1 MVSFM
6 GLIVILTL
14 PYMAGYIFTSIA
26 HNKETSQIETYL
38 IGFFSVFL
46 VNGAVFFVEYYKLG
60 RGMQQVFSAFAV
72 TEIVIAILFIIAL
85 IVRIILR
92 LTIGRK

>member
-1 MVSFM
+1 M

-46 VNGAVFFVEYYKLG
+46 VNGAIFYVEYYKL
-60 RGMQQVFSAFAV
+60 
-72 TEIVIAILFIIAL
+72 
-85 IVRIILR
+85 
-92 LTIGRK
+92 